1 MIAEVIEQMRKELY
15 DTRFCISDFE
25 KYDLKELENT
35 NEPFFWLVRDGG
47 TSLCFIGPSMENL
60 FSLESIR
67 FAVMKEPL
75 ANISNI
81 VYWSDCNTNKYFYWD
96 GAHLQKV
103 SKYKIISIFNN
114 IWGSRIQQLSVQYPE
129 EYAVINTPLKLK
141 MSPEILERVKEVKNI
156 ASELQ
161 DSSFEDCLKRLQ
173 KWDRYAVDQHIE
185 IYGDFA
191 KNSFGFSEVVNGEH
205 KICGGIIMSPNA
217 TEKRW
222 NIHT

>member
-15 DTRFCISDFE
+15 DTHFCISDFE

-47 TSLCFIGPSMENL
+47 TNLCFIGPSMENL
-60 FSLESIR
+60 FSLENIR

-81 VYWSDCNTNKYFYWD
+81 VYWPDYNANKYFYWD

-114 IWGSRIQQLSVQYPE
+114 IWGSRIHQLSVQYPE

-141 MSPEILERVKEVKNI
+141 MSPEISERVKEVKNI

>member
-15 DTRFCISDFE
+15 DTHFCISDFE

-35 NEPFFWLVRDGG
+35 SEPFFWLVRDGG
-47 TSLCFIGPSMENL
+47 TSLCFIGPSMEKL

-81 VYWSDCNTNKYFYWD
+81 VYWLDCNANKYFYWD

-141 MSPEILERVKEVKNI
+141 MSPEISERVKEVKDI
-156 ASELQ
+156 ASGLQ

>member
-15 DTRFCISDFE
+15 DTHFCISDFE

-81 VYWSDCNTNKYFYWD
+81 VYWPDCNANKYFYWD
-96 GAHLQKV
+96 GTHLQKV

-114 IWGSRIQQLSVQYPE
+114 IWGRRIQQLSVQYPE

-141 MSPEILERVKEVKNI
+141 MSPEISERVKEVKDI
-156 ASELQ
+156 ASGLQ

-191 KNSFGFSEVVNGEH
+191 KNSFGFSEVANGEH